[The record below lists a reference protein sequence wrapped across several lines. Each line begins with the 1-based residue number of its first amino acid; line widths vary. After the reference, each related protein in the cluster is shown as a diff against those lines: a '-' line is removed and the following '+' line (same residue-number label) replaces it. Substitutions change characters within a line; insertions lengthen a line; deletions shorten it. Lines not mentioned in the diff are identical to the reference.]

1 MNNSVFIKSIEFTN
15 YNLLHAAWS
24 LNLGAKLRLAAMALI
39 FFSSAVSGSAQTP
52 ELLTLQ
58 FTSLDGRSVDVST
71 LKGKIV
77 LIDCW
82 ATWCGP
88 CLQEMPHIKELYDK
102 YHDKGFEVIG
112 ISMDESSAKE
122 RVKKLIKQKSIL
134 WPQRFEGK
142 GFEEDSFR
150 KQYDIK
156 SLPTVFLLNKE
167 GIIVDTNARGEKLE
181 VLIKQYLN
189 L

>member
-1 MNNSVFIKSIEFTN
+1 MTRMLAYTTYWKPGFFTCLST
-15 YNLLHAAWS
+15 LLLS
-24 LNLGAKLRLAAMALI
+24 LAAT
-39 FFSSAVSGSAQTP
+39 VNAQDSISHRVN
-52 ELLTLQ
+52 LT
-58 FTSLDGRSVDVST
+58 FTALDGRKVNNES

-88 CLQEMPHIKELYDK
+88 CLKEMPHIKELYDK

-112 ISMDESSAKE
+112 FSMDELSAKE
-122 RVKKLIKQKSIL
+122 RVKKLIKQKNIP

-150 KQYDIK
+150 KQYGIK
-156 SLPTVFLLNKE
+156 SLPTVYLLNKE
-167 GIIVDTNARGEKLE
+167 GIIVDTNARGERLE
-181 VLIKQYLN
+181 ALIKQYLN
-189 L
+189 Q

>member
-1 MNNSVFIKSIEFTN
+1 MTRMLAYTTYWKPGLFTCLST
-15 YNLLHAAWS
+15 LLLS
-24 LNLGAKLRLAAMALI
+24 LAAL
-39 FFSSAVSGSAQTP
+39 VNAQDSISHRVN
-52 ELLTLQ
+52 LT
-58 FTSLDGRSVDVST
+58 FTALDGRKVNNES

-88 CLQEMPHIKELYDK
+88 CLKEMPHIKELYDK

-112 ISMDESSAKE
+112 ISMDEPSAKE
-122 RVKKLIKQKSIL
+122 RVKKLIKQKNIP

-156 SLPTVFLLNKE
+156 SLPTVYLLNRE
-167 GIIVDTNARGEKLE
+167 GIIVDKNARGEKLE
-181 VLIKQYLN
+181 ALIKQHLN